1 MTEALSLF
9 DLRPP
14 SMALPDTDR
23 SAQCHARDARARVL
37 AALAAGRQWV
47 AVVDPAGF
55 DKTAVLRDAER
66 ALAAEATATMR
77 IATEPG
83 QPSALLVETGEHGT
97 AFVDNAERLSGAT
110 LARFAGTGMLQ
121 CVFAGPPELVG
132 KLMDHVA
139 GTELMMLGHA
149 PVDPDGIAASTG
161 PEREGGLPDVAAVPQ
176 PTAPPGHEIAGCG
189 ERLDVGEPKER
200 AAALQAPLAIELPE
214 RAQASQHPMTPV
226 SPLPVG
232 RPSLGL
238 RTMPGLGLAAACIG
252 AGALILRSA
261 IVAGA
266 ASLPASAPLATP
278 ARAAMI
284 AAPPATA
291 PMPAS
296 ALPSFTEPP
305 DFNSLAPPAHGL
317 TK

>member
-1 MTEALSLF
+1 
-9 DLRPP
+9 
-14 SMALPDTDR
+14 MALPDTDR

-176 PTAPPGHEIAGCG
+176 PTAPPGHG
-189 ERLDVGEPKER
+189 LP
-200 AAALQAPLAIELPE
+200 AAASGSTSASPRSALPPCRRHWPSSCRSGLRQVE
-214 RAQASQHPMTPV
+214 HPMTPV
-226 SPLPVG
+226 SPLPWAGPRRSQDDAWSGIG
-232 RPSLGL
+232 RGL
-238 RTMPGLGLAAACIG
+238 HRRRRTDSALRHRRWRGELSSIG
-252 AGALILRSA
+252 APRD
-261 IVAGA
+261 AGPSGNDRRA
-266 ASLPASAPLATP
+266 ASDGSHASVGF
-278 ARAAMI
+278 
-284 AAPPATA
+284 
-291 PMPAS
+291 
-296 ALPSFTEPP
+296 ALV
-305 DFNSLAPPAHGL
+305 H
-317 TK
+317 